1 MKTRPQTNWL
11 IDAVLFLGLFAA
23 FFPDVTGVETH
34 QWIGIFG
41 GALAVLHLAL
51 HWEWVGAVTRRFFGR
66 TSNSSR
72 LYLLID
78 GGIMLGFLAM
88 VGTGLIISTWMSLNL
103 SNYAAW
109 HALHVVSSLGTLL
122 MVVIKIGLHWRWIA
136 AIGRKVL
143 EPEPTPSRP
152 AVPIPRGAVSRREFL
167 GVMGVAG
174 VAATVALTSGAS
186 GLLSLLVSEAE
197 ASPEGSPGASS
208 ASAEE
213 SAASGTDA
221 NASSSTDSSTASSS
235 LARPTQSVASLPQS
249 SAPTESA
256 ASAACSV
263 ACSHGCSFPGSCR
276 RYTDSNG
283 NGLCDWGE
291 CM

>member
-11 IDAVLFLGLFAA
+11 IDAGLFLGLLAA

-34 QWIGIFG
+34 QWIGILG
-41 GALAVLHLAL
+41 GGLAVLHLAL

-66 TSNSSR
+66 TSNASR
-72 LYLLID
+72 LYLLVD
-78 GGIMLGFLAM
+78 GGILLGFLTM

-103 SNYAAW
+103 GNYAAW

-122 MVVIKIGLHWRWIA
+122 MVVIKIGLHWRGIA

-143 EPEPTPSRP
+143 EPEPMPSRP
-152 AVPIPRGAVSRREFL
+152 AVPSPRGAISRREFL

-197 ASPEGSPGASS
+197 ASPEVSPGASS
-208 ASAEE
+208 ASAG
-213 SAASGTDA
+213 SAASSTDTY
-221 NASSSTDSSTASSS
+221 ASSSTDTGTASSPG
-235 LARPTQSVASLPQS
+235 AGPTQSVASLPQS
-249 SAPTESA
+249 SAQTESG

-291 CM
+291 CR